1 MTRNLPEWIAAHDDQ
16 AIPQRVKLR
25 IWTRCGGRCAL
36 TGRKLRPGDAYQFDH
51 IVALANGGEH
61 REQNLQ
67 LVAADAHR
75 AKTKADLAVKSKIAR
90 TKAKHLGIK
99 PARRGFYKPADARFD
114 WGRGRYVRGE

>member
-51 IVALANGGEH
+51 IINERVNQAPTGPY
-61 REQNLQ
+61 Q
-67 LVAADAHR
+67 LLLWQPKR
-75 AKTKADLAVKSKIAR
+75 
-90 TKAKHLGIK
+90 
-99 PARRGFYKPADARFD
+99 
-114 WGRGRYVRGE
+114 